1 MRQITV
7 VAKNTKDLIA
17 DITGLLGNH
26 DIDIRNIDSHL
37 VGQDAYVK
45 LVVANYDRGLKL
57 LTDAGYNA
65 VSDESVLL
73 RIRDQAG
80 ALAQI
85 ARTISGHGINTRAI
99 TMLQQ
104 DGDFTVIAVGTDD
117 NDQVRELFRDTLV
130 S

>member
-7 VAKNTKDLIA
+7 VAKNTKDLIT
-17 DITGLLGNH
+17 DITGLLGGH
-26 DIDIRNIDSHL
+26 DIDIRNMNSL
-37 VGQDAYVK
+37 QVEQNAYVK
-45 LVVANYDRGLKL
+45 LVVDSYDRSLKL
-57 LTDAGYNA
+57 LTEAGYNA

-73 RIRDQAG
+73 RIQDKAG
-80 ALAQI
+80 ALAQV
-85 ARTISGHGINTRAI
+85 ARTISGHGIHTRAI

-104 DGDFTVIAVGTDD
+104 DGEFTVIAVGTDD

>member
-7 VAKNTKDLIA
+7 VAKYTKELIA

-26 DIDIRNIDSHL
+26 NIDIRTMDSL
-37 VGQDAYVK
+37 QVGQDAYVK
-45 LVVANYDRGLKL
+45 LVVENYDRGLKL
-57 LTDAGYNA
+57 LTEAGYNA

-73 RIRDQAG
+73 RIPDKPG
-80 ALAQI
+80 ALAQV
-85 ARTISGHGINTRAI
+85 ARTISGQGRNTRAI

-104 DGDFTVIAVGTDD
+104 DGGFTVIAVGTDD

>member
-7 VAKNTKDLIA
+7 VAKNRKSLIA
-17 DITGLLGNH
+17 DITGLLGSH
-26 DIDIRNIDSHL
+26 DIDIRNMDSHL

-45 LVVANYDRGLKL
+45 LVMESYDRGLKL
-57 LTDAGYNA
+57 LTEAGYYA

-73 RIRDQAG
+73 RIADKPG
-80 ALAQI
+80 ALAEV

-104 DGDFTVIAVGTDD
+104 DGAFTVIAVGTDD
-117 NDQVRELFRDTLV
+117 NDQVRNLFRDTLV

>member
-17 DITGLLGNH
+17 DITGLLGKN
-26 DIDIRNIDSHL
+26 DIDIRNMDLHL

-45 LVVANYDRGLKL
+45 LVVAEHDHSLKL
-57 LTDAGYNA
+57 LTEAGYNA

-73 RIRDQAG
+73 RILDKAG
-80 ALAQI
+80 ALAQV

-104 DGDFTVIAVGTDD
+104 DGDFTVIAIATDD

>member
-7 VAKNTKDLIA
+7 VAKNRKDLIA
-17 DITGLLGNH
+17 DITGLMGNH
-26 DIDIRNIDSHL
+26 DIDIRNMDSHL

-45 LVVANYDRGLKL
+45 LVVESYDRGLKL
-57 LTDAGYNA
+57 LTEAGYNA

-73 RIRDQAG
+73 RILDKPG
-80 ALAQI
+80 ALAEI
-85 ARTISGHGINTRAI
+85 ARTISSHGINTRAI

-104 DGDFTVIAVGTDD
+104 DGEFTVIAVGTDD
-117 NDQVRELFRDTLV
+117 NDQVRGLFVDSLV